1 MRYEEALRALDSYID
16 QALLA
21 NLPQVTIIH
30 GFGTG
35 VIREAVQKYLRQN
48 PRVLSFSYAPHNLGG
63 QGATI
68 AKFTEE

>member
-1 MRYEEALRALDSYID
+1 MTALDRYID

-21 NLPQVTIIH
+21 NYPQVTIIH

-35 VIREAVQKYLRQN
+35 VIRDGVQKYLRN
-48 PRVLSFSYAPHNLGG
+48 NKRVKSFSYAPHNLGG

-68 AKFTEE
+68 VKFGD